1 MLIPEY
7 FSTPCV
13 KVERKHCQKSE
24 QYLFCGELQKVDQIM
39 FKFDKKNFLGSKVSG
54 ALLNWSGQGGIP
66 ESERG

>member
-13 KVERKHCQKSE
+13 KVERKRCQKPE
-24 QYLFCGELQKVDQIM
+24 QHLFCGELEKVDQIM
-39 FKFDKKNFLGSKVSG
+39 FNFDKKLLGLKVSG